1 MGDKN
6 LERSRDKG
14 VIMKYFCKIELE
26 DGLYGATFPDF
37 PNVITVGGSVDEALA
52 MAHEAL
58 NASLACDVARG
69 MPLPKATAAKK
80 GLYPVEVLPHILIAW
95 QIREIRGK
103 LSQSEI
109 AQRMG
114 LSYQSYQRLEN
125 PVKGNPT
132 IKTLERIA
140 KVMGKQLS
148 IQLV

>member
-1 MGDKN
+1 
-6 LERSRDKG
+6 
-14 VIMKYFCKIELE
+14 MKYFCRIELE
-26 DGLYGATFPDF
+26 DGLYGVTFPDF
-37 PNVITVGGSVDEALA
+37 PNIITVGKDVDEALS

-69 MPLPKATAAKK
+69 MPLPKPTAAKKK
-80 GLYPVEVLPHILIAW
+80 GLYPVEVLPHILVAW
-95 QIREIRGK
+95 QIRELRGK

>member
-1 MGDKN
+1 
-6 LERSRDKG
+6 
-14 VIMKYFCKIELE
+14 MKYYCKIELE
-26 DGLYGATFPDF
+26 DSMYGVTFPDF
-37 PNVITVGGSVDEALA
+37 PNIITVGKDVDEALA

-58 NASLACDVARG
+58 NASLACDVSRG
-69 MPLPKATAAKK
+69 MPLPKPTAAKK
-80 GLYPVEVLPHILIAW
+80 GWYSIEVLPHILVAW
-95 QIREIRGK
+95 QIRELRGK

-114 LSYQSYQRLEN
+114 LSYQAYQRLEN
-125 PVKGNPT
+125 PVKSNPT

>member
-1 MGDKN
+1 
-6 LERSRDKG
+6 
-14 VIMKYFCKIELE
+14 MKYYCRIELE
-26 DGLYGATFPDF
+26 DGLYGVTFPDF
-37 PNVITVGGSVDEALA
+37 PNIITVGKDVDEALA

-58 NASLACDVARG
+58 NDALACDVSRG
-69 MPLPKATAAKK
+69 LPLPKPTSAKK
-80 GLYPVEVLPHILIAW
+80 GWYPVEVLPHILIAW
-95 QIREIRGK
+95 QIRELRGK

-114 LSYQSYQRLEN
+114 LSYQAYQRLEN
-125 PVKGNPT
+125 PVKSNPT